1 MGKEKTRNIS
11 VLDNGLV
18 VTWYND
24 SLPSSET
31 IEETTTFVE
40 LKDYLDVLLIRNLNK
55 KK

>member
-1 MGKEKTRNIS
+1 MKKEKTRNTS

-18 VTWYND
+18 VTWYDD
-24 SLPSSET
+24 SLPSLET

-40 LKDYLDVLLIRNLNK
+40 LKDYLDVLLIRNMDK